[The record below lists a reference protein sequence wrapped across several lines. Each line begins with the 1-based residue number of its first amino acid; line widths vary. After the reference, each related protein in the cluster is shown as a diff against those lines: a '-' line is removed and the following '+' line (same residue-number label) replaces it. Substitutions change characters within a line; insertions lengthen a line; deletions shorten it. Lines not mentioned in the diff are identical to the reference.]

1 MNQLLSIVL
10 LLSFVGTSFAANEVN
25 VHAVAIGSN
34 RPTEGMDASV
44 FGNGQF
50 ADVRSASSPI
60 GELAHTYKVKGDNPD
75 TTKAS
80 RVARVTRKLLYGAG
94 TGMVA
99 VFIVLSGN
107 FGWCDDNS
115 PESCGEFIW
124 NEEREFLF
132 IPLLIPMNIAMGV
145 SASDQRDRFI
155 YPLAASMLGFG
166 MGIAYGAATYEW
178 LPSLWLPILTATAA
192 SEWSRSRVDSHR
204 YSLGLRPEPGGGLSM
219 VATLRFQ

>member
-1 MNQLLSIVL
+1 MNRLLFTSL
-10 LLSFVGTSFAANEVN
+10 LLSLAGTSFAANEVN

-44 FGNGQF
+44 FGNGHF
-50 ADVRSASSPI
+50 ADVRSATTPI
-60 GELAHTYKVKGDNPD
+60 GELAHTYKVKGDNPG
-75 TTKAS
+75 TTKGG
-80 RVARVTRKLLYGAG
+80 RIARVTRKLLVGAG

-115 PESCGEFIW
+115 PEGCGEFIW
-124 NEEREFLF
+124 NEEREFLL
-132 IPLLIPMNIAMGV
+132 IPLLIPINIAMGV

-166 MGIAYGAATYEW
+166 MGIAYGAATDKW

-192 SEWSRSRVDSHR
+192 SEWSRNRADSRR
-204 YSLGLRPEPGGGLSM
+204 YSLGLRPEPGGGLSA
-219 VATLRFQ
+219 VAALRFQ

>member
-1 MNQLLSIVL
+1 MSMLLQSAPIGL
-10 LLSFVGTSFAANEVN
+10 PRGWMLPFSGT
-25 VHAVAIGSN
+25 
-34 RPTEGMDASV
+34 
-44 FGNGQF
+44 
-50 ADVRSASSPI
+50 ASSPMS
-60 GELAHTYKVKGDNPD
+60 AHTYKVKGDNPD

-145 SASDQRDRFI
+145 SASD
-155 YPLAASMLGFG
+155 
-166 MGIAYGAATYEW
+166 
-178 LPSLWLPILTATAA
+178 
-192 SEWSRSRVDSHR
+192 
-204 YSLGLRPEPGGGLSM
+204 
-219 VATLRFQ
+219 